1 VPPISFKSD
10 ESFLQKLAVGAA
22 GTRATIEKLRAQ
34 GFDPI
39 ELERGSTGYKIWK
52 KIKIKRVRVP
62 DILCLRSGQRFESRG
77 KTKLEISMS
86 HSLKDPYRAWDYG
99 MRPDDQ
105 VAVLLCDQA
114 SDSPIDW
121 ESASP
126 IHFVKVSDMR
136 KAVADKLIKI
146 TKPKGV
152 EEGSEIRMIWPTV
165 AANET
170 SVVTEIN
177 ERIMKLQPQNCG
189 TRQLCIL
196 RRAAGTL
203 IPQCKVGDIVQAKQ
217 IVASVVPVQLNPR
230 PLQRVDEEYF
240 ITQLKSAS
248 LSDRYAAAKAL
259 RFRGYDEVGEHL
271 QTRMDDQAEDIYV
284 RLEAGAALAANGVEL
299 GWAFLS
305 DCIDSEF
312 LTVQLE
318 AVIVLSEIHD
328 PRSERLLIKVLT
340 DATRD
345 SEVRAGAAWAL
356 GEFPS
361 DESVSAL
368 SNTFDLT
375 STEIKIEAA
384 RALLKITPSQLAK
397 IVGILK
403 SIEPSKRDGIA
414 WALAR
419 TGGFDPKDLI
429 DEGIDDNLRR
439 WASYIFGYGKEL
451 FVEGQINELAKLDPD
466 VHFAASVLWQI
477 LASWVHEL
485 EEY

>member
-1 VPPISFKSD
+1 VPPVSLKSD
-10 ESFLQKLAVGAA
+10 ASFLEKLAVGAT
-22 GTRATIEKLRAQ
+22 GTKATIERLQVQ
-34 GFDPI
+34 GFQPI

-105 VAVLLCDQA
+105 VAILLCAQG
-114 SDSPIDW
+114 SSSPVDW
-121 ESASP
+121 KPASP
-126 IHFVKVSDMR
+126 IHFIKVSDMR
-136 KAVADKLIKI
+136 EAVKNNLVKT

-165 AANET
+165 AANEA
-170 SVVTEIN
+170 SVVTEIT
-177 ERIMKLQPQNCG
+177 ERSLKLQPENG
-189 TRQLCIL
+189 KKQLCVL
-196 RRAAGTL
+196 KRKASTL

-217 IVASVVPVQLNPR
+217 IVASVVPLQLDPR
-230 PLQRVDEEYF
+230 PLNRVDEKYF

-248 LSDRYAAAKAL
+248 LSERYAAAKAL
-259 RFRGYDEVGEHL
+259 RFRGYDEAGEYL
-271 QTRMDDQAEDIYV
+271 KARMVDEAEDIYV
-284 RLEAGAALAANGVEL
+284 RLEAAAALAGTGDEL
-299 GWAFLS
+299 GWTFLS

-318 AVIVLSEIHD
+318 AVIVLSEIPD
-328 PRSERLLIKVLT
+328 PRSEQLLIVVLT
-340 DATRD
+340 NATRD

-361 DESVSAL
+361 EESASAL
-368 SNTFDLT
+368 TNAFDLT
-375 STEIKIEAA
+375 STEIKTEAA
-384 RALLKITPSQLAK
+384 RALLKITPSQLAR
-397 IVGILK
+397 IINILK
-403 SIEPSKRDGIA
+403 SIEPIKRDGIA

-429 DEGIDDNLRR
+429 GEEIDDNLRR
-439 WASYIFGYGKEL
+439 WTSYIVGYGKDL
-451 FVEGQINELAKLDPD
+451 LVEEQIKELATLNPE

-477 LASWVHEL
+477 LASWVYGL